1 VNKIKE
7 IDNIISN
14 IIKYLQT
21 NLKGNIISIFGIGSY
36 FDKNLPS
43 GWRNTDI
50 DVIVIVPTLD
60 KITKLDWTEVR
71 YEVRKFDNH
80 YVWIGYNTIQGLK
93 NKKLFVQESFANYEW
108 SLMDLKFKENSH
120 LLYGKDIREQI
131 PDPFSFVFDYND
143 ILARCLYHLDKSIKE
158 SKIRENS
165 VQAMTEFTKAVFKF
179 GFYMCL
185 FFSEK
190 YFLTSVHSVSL
201 QLKKLLLD
209 NNIQNSMLNFMS
221 ESIMYRRT
229 NKFSKKFEILRKNY
243 VLFTL
248 SLLRSGSLHR
258 KYEFQELLIFLSNK
272 FNGMPYLISYLKKA
286 KNIFYSSKTN

>member
-1 VNKIKE
+1 M
-7 IDNIISN
+7 
-14 IIKYLQT
+14 
-21 NLKGNIISIFGIGSY
+21 KGNIISIFGIGSY

-50 DVIVIVPTLD
+50 DVIVIVPSLD

>member
-7 IDNIISN
+7 IDNIFSN

-50 DVIVIVPTLD
+50 DVIVIVPSLD

>member
-1 VNKIKE
+1 MNKIKE

>member
-1 VNKIKE
+1 MNNIKE

-131 PDPFSFVFDYND
+131 PDPFNFVFDYND
-143 ILARCLYHLDKSIKE
+143 ILARCLYHLDKSLKE

-209 NNIQNSMLNFMS
+209 NDIQNSMLNFMS

-229 NKFSKKFEILRKNY
+229 NKFSKKFEILRKNF
-243 VLFTL
+243 VIFTL
-248 SLLRSGSLHR
+248 SLLRSGILHR
-258 KYEFQELLIFLSNK
+258 KYEFQELLIFLKNK